1 MPGGS
6 APSLPAPPTR
16 AVPPAPS
23 SGHSRGRLLRWESR
37 RGRGAG
43 PTRSL
48 SRPAAASALL
58 GPPPRRRPPG
68 AGIRRRR
75 SSGDPPASLP
85 ISTAGGGGSSSAGR
99 LPLPF
104 CSGSIRR
111 GDSSQSGH
119 CACAQ
124 VFSSP
129 CLSSLR
135 VRGGGPSE
143 TAQSDSIRLCGD
155 RQTSQ

>member
-1 MPGGS
+1 MHDGS

-43 PTRSL
+43 PTRSF

-58 GPPPRRRPPG
+58 GPPPRRRQPG

-85 ISTAGGGGSSSAGR
+85 ISMAGGGSSSVCR
-99 LPLPF
+99 MPLPF
-104 CSGSIRR
+104 CSGSIRL

-119 CACAQ
+119 CACAE

-129 CLSSLR
+129 FLSSLR
-135 VRGGGPSE
+135 VRGGPSE
-143 TAQSDSIRLCGD
+143 TVQSEAFAFAATDKLANKN
-155 RQTSQ
+155 